1 MTDIWSPEQ
10 YAAYGD
16 HRKRPY
22 YELLTRI
29 GATDPWL
36 VTDLGCGP
44 GEMTAEIARRWPD
57 AEVTGVDNSAAMIEA
72 AQQYVTDRVSFL
84 LEDIAAWRPQQP
96 QDLIVSNAALQWVQ
110 GHRDLL
116 PGWAET
122 LTLGGWLAFQVPG
135 NFDAPN
141 HVLLRELCQARG
153 LTATTRFDPVAEPGE
168 YLEILADAGC
178 AVDAWET
185 TYQQVLSGH
194 DAVLE
199 WTKGTALRPVLAAL
213 ATEDEREDFLD
224 EYRKLLADAYP
235 ERSYGTVFPFRRIF
249 VAARRMS

>member
-1 MTDIWSPEQ
+1 MSDIWSPEQ

-22 YELLTRI
+22 HELLGRI
-29 GATDPWL
+29 GATDPRL

-44 GEMTAEIARRWPD
+44 GEMTAEIASRWPD
-57 AEVTGVDNSAAMIEA
+57 ARVAGVDNSAAMIEA
-72 AQQYVTDRVSFL
+72 AQRHVTERVSFL
-84 LEDIAAWRPQQP
+84 LEDIGGWRPDEP
-96 QDLIVSNAALQWVQ
+96 QDLIVSNAALQWVR

-116 PGWAET
+116 PRWAGT
-122 LTLGGWLAFQVPG
+122 LKPGGWLAFQVPG
-135 NFDAPN
+135 NFDTPS
-141 HVLLRELCQARG
+141 HVLLRELCEARG
-153 LTATTRFDPVAEPGE
+153 LKTTTRFDPVAEPGE

-178 AVDAWET
+178 VVDAWET

-213 ATEDEREDFLD
+213 ATEDERADFLD
-224 EYRKLLADAYP
+224 QYRKLLADAYP
-235 ERSYGTVFPFRRIF
+235 ERPYGTVFPFRRIF
-249 VAARRMS
+249 VVARRMS